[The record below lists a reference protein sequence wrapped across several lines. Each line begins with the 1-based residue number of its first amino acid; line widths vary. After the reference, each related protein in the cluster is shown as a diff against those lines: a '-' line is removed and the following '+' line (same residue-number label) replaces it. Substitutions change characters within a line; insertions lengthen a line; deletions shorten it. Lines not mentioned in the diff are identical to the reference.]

1 MCVCVRVCVCACVC
15 LCEVK
20 TRNLII
26 AQQAELIGFIQ
37 LLPPQLGSVDKQ
49 ILFEHVTPYAPK
61 RPGFPNPPSHLSQR
75 AGALSSRPSLAAH
88 VQSPAT
94 VLGTPVQLFVYA
106 NTCFQSHGTT
116 KVYLIKWPVC
126 VYQIF
131 TNPLTHL
138 LLYKY
143 L

>member
-49 ILFEHVTPYAPK
+49 ILFEHVTPYAPNDLVSQTLPHISVRELERCPLDPHWQHMYSH
-61 RPGFPNPPSHLSQR
+61 RP
-75 AGALSSRPSLAAH
+75 
-88 VQSPAT
+88 
-94 VLGTPVQLFVYA
+94 
-106 NTCFQSHGTT
+106 
-116 KVYLIKWPVC
+116 
-126 VYQIF
+126 
-131 TNPLTHL
+131 
-138 LLYKY
+138 LY
-143 L
+143 